1 MQDRFRNHADSPMA
15 PASNAFAI
23 TPSDVGSLPV
33 ATKAIYVGGGGDIT
47 LRPLHAE
54 ADVLFAA
61 FPAGGI
67 LDVRAS
73 AIRATG
79 TTATGACSVS
89 DPTARPFAIGPS
101 RCATQSL
108 R

>member
-23 TPSDVGSLPV
+23 TPSDSEQLPL

-47 LRPLHAE
+47 LRPLNAD

-67 LDVRAS
+67 LDVRTS

-79 TTATGACSVS
+79 TTATGIVGLA
-89 DPTARPFAIGPS
+89 
-101 RCATQSL
+101 
-108 R
+108 